1 MALSFGISP
10 TQNCGKITF
19 KNCSTYCT
27 PTNYDVEYLIARITG
42 TPFMA
47 CTNIILQAA
56 YEVSSVD
63 KTVDDD
69 DIVWSG
75 SFAGSPVSGPVVAIP
90 AGDSSIAPQTI
101 TLTITDSDGLVSTT
115 QIIFETSASGSCLE
129 FEYLSSPGLSVTSQF
144 PNPDLIVGFGDNSY
158 FDTSTL
164 DDTTIEFLPESPGAP
179 TLTSMPQNHD
189 YGVVGTYS
197 AVYTFD
203 DSEGN
208 TLSTTVPII
217 ITADETDCTS
227 ELTETGLD
235 SIVLYITDPDNVT
248 YTHDITDDFF
258 DAPFTL
264 NSEDIADLES
274 ETWASGIWTFRLIVT
289 KDNGVQLVS
298 EIKVTLIC
306 AEECAFQA
314 ALINYAQEEATCCD
328 ECKNEK
334 EENLIIIR
342 TYIQA
347 IKNANACGSQ
357 TQITKFLSL
366 IQRKLANENCGCGG
380 YN

>member
-10 TQNCGKITF
+10 TQNCGQITF
-19 KNCSTYCT
+19 NNCSTYCT
-27 PTNYDVEYLIARITG
+27 PTNYDVAYVVALIDRNTYQTYG
-42 TPFMA
+42 DS
-47 CTNIILQAA
+47 IILKSDSYTTSAITDPSTQ
-56 YEVSSVD
+56 V
-63 KTVDDD
+63 
-69 DIVWSG
+69 VWSG
-75 SFAGSPVSGPVVAIP
+75 SFFTTVYGNIVLIPGLVVGIN
-90 AGDSSIAPQTI
+90 TI
-101 TLTITDSDGLVSTT
+101 TLTVTDDDGLISTT
-115 QIIFETSASGSCLE
+115 QVKVKMSAL
-129 FEYLSSPGLSVTSQF
+129 TSQPEWVVSPSLNPTVSS
-144 PNPDLIVGFGDNSY
+144 PNPDLIVGFSDQSVLV
-158 FDTSTL
+158 DTSI
-164 DDTTIEFLPESPGAP
+164 DDTTITFLPESPGVP
-179 TLTSMPQNHD
+179 TLTSLPQNHD
-189 YGVVGTYS
+189 YGVIGTYS
-197 AVYTFD
+197 AVYSYEEDTD
-203 DSEGN
+203 GTSV
-208 TLSTTVPII
+208 STTVPIV
-217 ITADETDCTS
+217 ITADETDCTG
-227 ELTETGLD
+227 EMTESGLD
-235 SIVLYITDPDNVT
+235 SILLIITDPDGT
-248 YTHDITDDFF
+248 SYTEDITDSFF
-258 DAPFTL
+258 DAPITL
-264 NSEDIADLES
+264 NSEDIADLETD
-274 ETWASGIWTFRLIVT
+274 TWASGIWTFRVVVT